1 MDLFW
6 NLSFVLKG
14 TLNHLFSLLWILQ
27 LIWAESNNLEMMIHS
42 CCTQICPGSQS
53 SLNRNSF
60 ERLQFL
66 GSRKGWQLMW
76 SHQVQ
81 KFGYLECST
90 GRDPGLKGKD
100 GTLIIY
106 VGHGHEHGEWPVDAW
121 GHPETT
127 SCTTCSF
134 TFMSH
139 FMIHKELPQLWHLL
153 ILITSLS

>member
-100 GTLIIY
+100 GTLIIN
-106 VGHGHEHGEWPVDAW
+106 VGHGHEHGEWQ
-121 GHPETT
+121 TT
-127 SCTTCSF
+127 LCVLNCQALESSWYNLGLRLTTY
-134 TFMSH
+134 H
-139 FMIHKELPQLWHLL
+139 LVVKPRAAHLL
-153 ILITSLS
+153 LLFL